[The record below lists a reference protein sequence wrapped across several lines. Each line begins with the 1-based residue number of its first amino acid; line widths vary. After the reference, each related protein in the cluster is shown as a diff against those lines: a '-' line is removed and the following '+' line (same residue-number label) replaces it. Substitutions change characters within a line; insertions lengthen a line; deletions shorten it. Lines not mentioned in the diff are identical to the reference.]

1 MFNYNLAYLNKI
13 DGKVFKLFDAK
24 QKLNNSSSYG
34 VIMFDVLHYKELN
47 SNNDFLKKTYF
58 LSYTK
63 NSITFLDCN
72 TNEIVNCKCFL
83 TNENNDIT
91 VYFEPWHTNA
101 QTIVNI
107 TYCNNLSLFN
117 FNILGKCDI
126 EKNTINNIIYS
137 GANDDIVE
145 DYDITFENSWANY
158 NNYGS
163 ERSKINYKNNVVNI
177 NFKIKSGD
185 TTNGTKICSIDSKYT
200 PTRDI
205 YAPCFIWDGVKVEL
219 QGFACINKN
228 GEIMINGVN
237 TNTLLCIEFNYLK

>member
-1 MFNYNLAYLNKI
+1 MYSFNLGYLNKI
-13 DGKVFKLFDAK
+13 DGKVFKLFTVK
-24 QKLNNSSSYG
+24 QKIGNTSSYG
-34 VIMFDVLHYKELN
+34 TIMFDVLHYKEIN

-63 NSITFLDCN
+63 NNITFLDCN

-83 TNENNDIT
+83 TNQNDDIT

-107 TYCNNLSLFN
+107 TYCNNLSLFD

-126 EKNTINNIIYS
+126 AKNTIKNIIYS
-137 GANDDIVE
+137 GSNNDIIE
-145 DYDITFENSWANY
+145 DYDITFENSWTNY
-158 NNYGS
+158 NNSGT

-185 TTNGTKICSIDSKYT
+185 TTNGTKICTINSKYI

-205 YAPCFIWDGVKVEL
+205 YTPCFIWDGVKTEL
-219 QGFACINKN
+219 QGFAYINKN
-228 GEIMINGVN
+228 GEVFINDVK
-237 TNTLLCIEFNYLK
+237 TNKLLYIEFNYLK

>member
-1 MFNYNLAYLNKI
+1 MYSYNLGYLNKI
-13 DGKVFKLFDAK
+13 DEKVFKLFTVK
-24 QKLNNSSSYG
+24 QKLGDSSSHG
-34 VIMFDVLHYKELN
+34 TIMFDVLHYKELN

-63 NSITFLDCN
+63 NNITFLDCN

-83 TNENNDIT
+83 TNENDNIT
-91 VYFEPWHTNA
+91 VYFEPCHTSA
-101 QTIVNI
+101 QTIVNV

-126 EKNTINNIIYS
+126 EKTSINNIIYS
-137 GANDDIVE
+137 GSNADIIE
-145 DYDITFENSWANY
+145 DYNITFENNWTNY
-158 NNYGS
+158 NSSGS

-185 TTNGTKICSIDSKYT
+185 STNGTKICSINSKYT

-205 YAPCFIWDGVKVEL
+205 YTPCFIWDGVKVEL
-219 QGFACINKN
+219 QGFAYINKN
-228 GEIMINGVN
+228 GEVFINGID
-237 TNTLLCIEFNYLK
+237 TNKLLYIEFNYLK